1 MKNAMNRATPRSIGV
16 ARAVE
21 LMHLDDD
28 WHPWLTTHRID
39 TIFCHTLTPMNATL
53 TVWEAQCYDQID
65 GVIMWTAD
73 GGVSSHI
80 EMIETSPGKAWWLE

>member
-1 MKNAMNRATPRSIGV
+1 
-16 ARAVE
+16 
-21 LMHLDDD
+21 MHLDDD

-53 TVWEAQCYDQID
+53 TVWEAQCYDNVD

-80 EMIETSPGKAWWLE
+80 EMIETTPGKAWWLE